1 MVQVGRR
8 MARLCDE
15 KRPGVKTRVSTL
27 ALQLMTSASPGPAS
41 RARFCLWP
49 EGWPGSGHGLG
60 QGASWPLGRPWTGR
74 ERALVGVPLALLIC
88 MSCLL
93 SSDKQS
99 MT

>member
-8 MARLCDE
+8 MARLCDQ
-15 KRPGVKTRVSTL
+15 KRTGVKTRVSTL

-60 QGASWPLGRPWTGR
+60 QGASWPRRKALDWEGEGAGWSPTRPSHLHVLF
-74 ERALVGVPLALLIC
+74 A
-88 MSCLL
+88 
-93 SSDKQS
+93 QQ
-99 MT
+99 